1 MKLLIIMS
9 WKKSVRNVFSFN
21 SCTDKR
27 ISEGD
32 MGAGESRQGTRADE
46 SNQDPDAEEEIARRH
61 STRLEAG

>member
-1 MKLLIIMS
+1 MS

-32 MGAGESRQGTRADE
+32 MGAGEGRQGARPDQPH
-46 SNQDPDAEEEIARRH
+46 QDSAAEEEIAATVNWVKAI
-61 STRLEAG
+61 S